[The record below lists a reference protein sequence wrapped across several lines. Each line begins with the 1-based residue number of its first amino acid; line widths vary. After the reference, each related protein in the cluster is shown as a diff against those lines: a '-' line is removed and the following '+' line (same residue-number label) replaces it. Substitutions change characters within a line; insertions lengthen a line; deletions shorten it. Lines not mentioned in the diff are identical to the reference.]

1 MHLLFEYMSKLTT
14 LTPET
19 TAKLSTILTERT
31 IKPGTYLCDFK
42 TVPQN
47 CYFIVSGIIRGF
59 TLSAKGTEYN
69 ISLFSDLQLFGPLS
83 ALSARKPSK
92 LTYETLTESVI
103 IEGNYFEL
111 IKLSEKHPD
120 LGIFVRKM
128 YEIFYASL
136 ENRTIELATLT
147 AKDRYIKLKNRIPNI
162 DNLIPQYHIA
172 SHLGITPI
180 QLSRIRRDLLK
191 K

>member
-1 MHLLFEYMSKLTT
+1 
-14 LTPET
+14 
-19 TAKLSTILTERT
+19 
-31 IKPGTYLCDFK
+31 
-42 TVPQN
+42 
-47 CYFIVSGIIRGF
+47 
-59 TLSAKGTEYN
+59 
-69 ISLFSDLQLFGPLS
+69 
-83 ALSARKPSK
+83 
-92 LTYETLTESVI
+92 
-103 IEGNYFEL
+103 
-111 IKLSEKHPD
+111 
-120 LGIFVRKM
+120 M